1 MRKRHVKQPTPT
13 GDAELRLER
22 LSATTASTTW
32 YDISA
37 SGNNG
42 TAADADMFSDFYF
55 DGIVDEV
62 LTASTEPSADLQSDW
77 TLTFWYKRDTSILT
91 GFNTLMQTR
100 TETPPGGWILRDR
113 DNSPALANYSF
124 EIRDPYVIGAPLV
137 VGTDA
142 DWHFAAI
149 VYAAGSP
156 NNITSY
162 SDGVLF
168 TSYNNINTNI
178 AGTVL
183 QIGKGNS
190 FRFAGNIDTVR
201 SYARTL
207 SADEILRDYYAGLV
221 DHQLRI
227 VEENLVSQYAP
238 QGMTPTAWADVTG
251 SNNMTGAVTA
261 PPAFDGDDYYTIGNP
276 ADLQFTNNWS
286 VEAWASQSDQAPI
299 GSAFERLI
307 SRDDIAANRCFI
319 LSQRDSDGFP
329 FAGIFVG
336 GTLKSVTGSSD
347 YADGNY
353 HHYVV
358 THDGAT
364 LKLYVD
370 GVLEGSVATGGPMD
384 NDPVNWEIGRA
395 QNDSGYLNTGRVDT
409 VRFYNATLS
418 LGQIQQNYNSGLAAH
433 S

>member
-1 MRKRHVKQPTPT
+1 MRKKRVRKIRPT
-13 GDAELRLER
+13 GDAALRLER
-22 LSATTASTTW
+22 VSATPASTTW
-32 YDISA
+32 FDVTA
-37 SGNNG
+37 NGNNG
-42 TAADADMFSDFYF
+42 TAADAAMFSDFYF

-62 LTASTEPSADLQSDW
+62 LTGSTEPSADLQSDW
-77 TLTFWYKRDTSILT
+77 TLTFWHRRDTTILT
-91 GFNTLMQTR
+91 GFNTIMQTR
-100 TETPPGGWILRDR
+100 SAAPPGGWILRDR

-124 EIRDPYVIGAPLV
+124 EIVDPYVIGAPLV

-149 VYAAGSP
+149 VYTAGSP
-156 NNITSY
+156 NNIKGY
-162 SDGVLF
+162 SDGALF

-201 SYARTL
+201 SYARVL
-207 SADEILRDYYAGLV
+207 SADEILRDYHAGIPSHTLQV
-221 DHQLRI
+221 VQDD
-227 VEENLVSQYAP
+227 LVSQYVSED
-238 QGMTPTAWADVTG
+238 MTTTAWSDMTG

-276 ADLQFTNNWS
+276 TDLQLTNNWS
-286 VEAWASQSDQAPI
+286 IEAWASQSDQAPI

-353 HHYVV
+353 HHYMV

-370 GVLEGSVATGGPMD
+370 GSLEGSVATGGAMD

-409 VRFYNATLS
+409 VRFYNATLTHA
-418 LGQIQQNYNSGLAAH
+418 QVQQNYYAGKAAH
-433 S
+433 P